1 MTGNKI
7 DILYCG
13 RSRFLLLEKFF
24 LSCLNYNRSQSP
36 SQRQWVC
43 DENTEDKVL
52 WLVASVGKVVLCESL
67 SSTINIIPSLDN
79 DNYAQETRWSCPG
92 HWSATHTII
101 HYWTSSTHWMTFYL
115 AAVIVDCRCKDVDYL
130 SLCVRKLG
138 QLLNLDLWNLN
149 LLHFQL
155 IDKVLNKNFPWKRR
169 KIIYTLLCCLNNH
182 ISTILIE
189 VESVEDGVQRPP
201 PRPVVHSFPHCYHL
215 GHGSWLRQNIS
226 CESGKQKMLSL

>member
-24 LSCLNYNRSQSP
+24 LSCLNYKRSQSP

-115 AAVIVDCRCKDVDYL
+115 AEAWSTDLDGVIPNVVFTH
-130 SLCVRKLG
+130 
-138 QLLNLDLWNLN
+138 Q
-149 LLHFQL
+149 LHFSCSYLQL
-155 IDKVLNKNFPWKRR
+155 SEYTADTLSSNQNRVDHRKWNFNV
-169 KIIYTLLCCLNNH
+169 IFTLA
-182 ISTILIE
+182 
-189 VESVEDGVQRPP
+189 
-201 PRPVVHSFPHCYHL
+201 HL
-215 GHGSWLRQNIS
+215 
-226 CESGKQKMLSL
+226 

>member
-1 MTGNKI
+1 MQIFLVNAIMQMTGNKI

-24 LSCLNYNRSQSP
+24 LSCLNYKRSQSP

-67 SSTINIIPSLDN
+67 SSTINIIPSCDN

-101 HYWTSSTHWMTFYL
+101 HYWTSSTHWMTF
-115 AAVIVDCRCKDVDYL
+115 VGTPL
-130 SLCVRKLG
+130 SILGGDPKTNYGRKGKFIERIFLFS
-138 QLLNLDLWNLN
+138 QTASIQN
-149 LLHFQL
+149 
-155 IDKVLNKNFPWKRR
+155 
-169 KIIYTLLCCLNNH
+169 TL
-182 ISTILIE
+182 
-189 VESVEDGVQRPP
+189 
-201 PRPVVHSFPHCYHL
+201 
-215 GHGSWLRQNIS
+215 
-226 CESGKQKMLSL
+226 

>member
-1 MTGNKI
+1 MQIFLVNAIMQMTGNKI

-67 SSTINIIPSLDN
+67 SSTINIIPSCDN

-115 AAVIVDCRCKDVDYL
+115 AEVIVDVKMYL
-130 SLCVRKLG
+130 PVPLCP
-138 QLLNLDLWNLN
+138 QTW
-149 LLHFQL
+149 
-155 IDKVLNKNFPWKRR
+155 
-169 KIIYTLLCCLNNH
+169 
-182 ISTILIE
+182 STFE
-189 VESVEDGVQRPP
+189 
-201 PRPVVHSFPHCYHL
+201 PRPLKLESPAFPAH
-215 GHGSWLRQNIS
+215 R
-226 CESGKQKMLSL
+226 